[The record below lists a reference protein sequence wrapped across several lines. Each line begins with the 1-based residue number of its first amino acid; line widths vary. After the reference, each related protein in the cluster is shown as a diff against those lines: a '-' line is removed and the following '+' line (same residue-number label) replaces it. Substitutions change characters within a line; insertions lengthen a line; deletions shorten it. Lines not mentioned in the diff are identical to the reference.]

1 MHIFNVLLYVT
12 VQHEPLNAK
21 LNPYIYPIHNSN
33 MVSNRLIQIN
43 NCYFFFNQG
52 YTRNKLIAA
61 FKKF

>member
-12 VQHEPLNAK
+12 VQHELLNAK
-21 LNPYIYPIHNSN
+21 LNPYIYHLHNSN

-43 NCYFFFNQG
+43 DWVFFKQG
-52 YTRNKLIAA
+52 YTRNNLIAA

>member
-12 VQHEPLNAK
+12 VKHELLNAK
-21 LNPYIYPIHNSN
+21 LNPYIYPLYNSN
-33 MVSNRLIQIN
+33 MVSNHLIQIN
-43 NCYFFFNQG
+43 NCYFFNQG